1 MPELGLEIRFPA
13 FQHPCLSH
21 LTTMP
26 PYLITSPENKV
37 ILYNSSQVF
46 FLFCFVLMAG
56 ISVFLDFFFSVRK
69 KILGTLSKCHPV
81 LLSGPSHC
89 FIFLCSIDHGIT
101 CVFSYFLL
109 TQNISLREVLL
120 CYFHFYIPNTWHI
133 VDFPKACN

>member
-1 MPELGLEIRFPA
+1 MPELGLEIRFPV

-26 PYLITSPENKV
+26 PYLMTSPENKV

-46 FLFCFVLMAG
+46 WG
-56 ISVFLDFFFSVRK
+56 FFFNGWHFCVSGFFFFCKK